1 MPNQY
6 RQPTFA
12 EMLMHAERACAELEA
27 ARLRLRVAAN
37 QEVSERLQ
45 QRAAEGES
53 FDSTPGPRTGGARFN

>member
-37 QEVSERLQ
+37 QEVNERLQ
-45 QRAAEGES
+45 QRLAEGES
-53 FDSTPGPRTGGARFN
+53 LDSASVPRPAGARFN